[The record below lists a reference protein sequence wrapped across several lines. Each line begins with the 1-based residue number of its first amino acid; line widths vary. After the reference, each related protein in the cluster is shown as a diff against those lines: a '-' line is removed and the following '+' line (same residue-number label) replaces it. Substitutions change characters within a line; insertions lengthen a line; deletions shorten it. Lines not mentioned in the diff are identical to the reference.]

1 MGRKPIGENKLSNA
15 EKHTIKKEKIKQKE
29 DWKISYGSKSNMKA
43 LYKNPEKQKEYFK
56 RKKIWLKGNEKMH

>member
-29 DWKISYGSKSNMKA
+29 D
-43 LYKNPEKQKEYFK
+43 
-56 RKKIWLKGNEKMH
+56 

>member
-1 MGRKPIGENKLSNA
+1 
-15 EKHTIKKEKIKQKE
+15 
-29 DWKISYGSKSNMKA
+29 MKA